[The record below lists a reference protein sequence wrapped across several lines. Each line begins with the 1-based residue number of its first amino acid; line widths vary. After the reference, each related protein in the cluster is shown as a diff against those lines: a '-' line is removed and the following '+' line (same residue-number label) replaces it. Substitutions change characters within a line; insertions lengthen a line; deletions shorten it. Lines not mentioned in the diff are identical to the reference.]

1 MYKNLS
7 STALHAGNKIEA
19 SITLKNTTTSPIT
32 NIKYLDTLPT
42 IFDIGE
48 TKKYHIIIGG
58 KKEER
63 DIVFLQGESY
73 DLELRGVTLR
83 PGETMTLSYDLTALP
98 ASYGTMIV
106 DDLER

>member
-1 MYKNLS
+1 M
-7 STALHAGNKIEA
+7 
-19 SITLKNTTTSPIT
+19 
-32 NIKYLDTLPT
+32 
-42 IFDIGE
+42 
-48 TKKYHIIIGG
+48 GG

-63 DIVFLQGESY
+63 DIVFLQGEAY
-73 DLELRGVTLR
+73 DLELRGITLP